1 MKVITLAEANLER
14 RVALVFQDT
23 QWIPLKASIAV

>member
-1 MKVITLAEANLER
+1 MKVITLAEESLAR
-14 RVALVFQDT
+14 KVALVFQDT

>member
-1 MKVITLAEANLER
+1 MKVITLAEVNPVR
-14 RVALVFQDT
+14 KVALVFQDT